1 MRLCIVNT
9 DISITLVYS
18 LFILHSADL
27 EIPGPAEAV
36 PYTPPSAD
44 DVAKA
49 KQKKPRKPVP
59 KATEAN
65 TARYVPKTMI

>member
-1 MRLCIVNT
+1 MWLCIVNAY
-9 DISITLVYS
+9 IITLVYS
-18 LFILHSADL
+18 LFILLSADL

-49 KQKKPRKPVP
+49 KLKKPARKPVP
-59 KATEAN
+59 KPSEAN
-65 TARYVPKTMI
+65 TARYVPKIVI